1 MQDNKPTL
9 LDQLAEATKC
19 NFHLEF
25 NPHKSYYE
33 DAKEY
38 ITTMGNGDGFY
49 DEVGD
54 IDYVKDIWTI
64 QVYPR
69 TPVGFIA
76 AVSNDPDALI
86 EWAIAGT
93 KGY

>member
-1 MQDNKPTL
+1 MSK
-9 LDQLAEATKC
+9 LDELATETKC

-33 DAKEY
+33 EAKVY
-38 ITTMGNGDGFY
+38 ITGMGNGDGFY

-54 IDYVKDIWTI
+54 IDYAKDIWTI

-69 TPVGFIA
+69 TPIGFIA
-76 AVSNDPDALI
+76 AVSNNVDKLI
-86 EWAIAGT
+86 DWAIEGA
-93 KGY
+93 KAY